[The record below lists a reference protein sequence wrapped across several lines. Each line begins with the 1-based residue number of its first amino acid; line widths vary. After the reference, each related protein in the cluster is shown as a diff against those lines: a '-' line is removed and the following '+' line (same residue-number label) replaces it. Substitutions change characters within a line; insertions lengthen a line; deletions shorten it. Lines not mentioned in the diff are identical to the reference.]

1 VSIYSIEGDFLLTPV
16 PSLFPLRRNRLLP
29 RLRRHHLPLLLISFL
44 CVAALYSTRP
54 DQEDVISRA
63 SFATA
68 YPALVLLAATL
79 LIGPWKWLRSKPN
92 PVSSDLRRDLGI
104 WAGVLAVVHTAV
116 GQCVHLRGRPW
127 LYYVYGPTE
136 HHHGLR
142 HDAFGFANYT
152 SAASALVVIALLA
165 TSNDYSL
172 RRLWTRG
179 WKKLQRWN
187 YAVFGL
193 AAVHALL
200 YQEGIEKQ
208 KVGFVGIIVACI
220 AVTIALQYV
229 VFMQRRRETG
239 NGTRRPREMGQ
250 EKPAS

>member
-1 VSIYSIEGDFLLTPV
+1 M
-16 PSLFPLRRNRLLP
+16 
-29 RLRRHHLPLLLISFL
+29 SFA
-44 CVAALYSTRP
+44 CVAALYATRP
-54 DQEDVISRA
+54 YKDILSRA

-79 LIGPWKWLRSKPN
+79 LIGPWNWLRRRPN

-104 WAGVLAVVHTAV
+104 WAGFLAILHSAV

-142 HDAFGFANYT
+142 HDAFGIANHT
-152 SAASALVVIALLA
+152 GALSALVVIALLA

-172 RRLWTRG
+172 RKLRTEG

-187 YAVFGL
+187 YAVFAL
-193 AAVHALL
+193 AGIHALL
-200 YQEGIEKQ
+200 YQVGVEKQ
-208 KVGFVGIIVACI
+208 ERWLVATVIGCI
-220 AVTIALQYV
+220 AITIAFQCTV
-229 VFMQRRRETG
+229 WIKRRRQMSG
-239 NGTRRPREMGQ
+239 KKSPL
-250 EKPAS
+250 